1 VSLTALA
8 FLISSCLYTGFQW
21 TIRLVVYPQFAEV
34 PGTAF
39 ARYERMH
46 QRRISVAVGPLF
58 VFWGVAALALVARP
72 PAAAA
77 RFVPLIAALL
87 VGLVLA
93 VTAFGAVPLHRRLS
107 EGFDAAVHRRLLAV
121 DGVRLVLSIAASAVA
136 IYLMTP

>member
-107 EGFDAAVHRRLLAV
+107 EGIDAAVHRRLLAV
-121 DGVRLVLSIAASAVA
+121 DGVRLALSVAATAVA
-136 IYLMTP
+136 IYLIR